1 MRRNSWKFRR
11 IDRYIIRQFLGT
23 YVFSILLIIAITV
36 VFDVNERLDNF
47 LKPEVSLHAIVTDYY
62 LNFIPYC
69 IGIFSPLFTFVS
81 VIFFTSKLADRSE
94 IIALLSG
101 GVSFN
106 RLLRPYLIS
115 AAIIALGS
123 YLLNAYII
131 PPANE
136 TRIKFQNAYFRN
148 KKVEYARNIQLEVE
162 PGVFAYFDNYRA
174 DSYMGYRFSLDHFE
188 NKVLVSRLTA
198 ESIKYDSLYQ
208 WTIID
213 YMIRDFDGMYERVT
227 TGTRKDT
234 TLTFTPSD
242 FLISENDCET
252 MTSPQLAEHIRRQKK
267 RGIGNIQFFEIEYY
281 QRYAT
286 IMSFFILTMIGV
298 SLSSRKIKGGM
309 GLNIGI
315 GIGLSFSYILFSKIS
330 STFAISGFVPPMIA
344 VWIPNLIYA
353 CITVYLYSKAP
364 R

>member
-1 MRRNSWKFRR
+1 
-11 IDRYIIRQFLGT
+11 
-23 YVFSILLIIAITV
+23 VFSIVLILAITV
-36 VFDVNERLDNF
+36 VFDVNERLDYF
-47 LKPEVSLHAIVTDYY
+47 LKPEVSTHAIVFDYY
-62 LNFIPYC
+62 LNFIPYFA
-69 IGIFSPLFTFVS
+69 GIFSPLFTFIS
-81 VIFFTSKLADRSE
+81 VIFFTSKLADKSE
-94 IIALLSG
+94 IIALLSS

-106 RLLRPYLIS
+106 RLVRPYIFS
-115 AAIIALGS
+115 AAMIAS
-123 YLLNAYII
+123 VNFVLNAYVI
-131 PPANE
+131 PPANAV
-136 TRIKFQNAYFRN
+136 RIEFQNKYFKN
-148 KKVEYARNIQLEVE
+148 KKVEYARNIQLEVS

-188 NKVLVSRLTA
+188 DKKLVSRLTS

-213 YMIRDFDGMYERVT
+213 YMIRDFDGMREHIT

-234 TLTFTPSD
+234 TLAFRPSD

-252 MTSPQLAEHIRRQKK
+252 MTSSQLAAHIGRQRE
-267 RGIGNIQFFEIEYY
+267 RGIGNIQLFEIEYY

-286 IMSFFILTMIGV
+286 ALSFFILTLIGV

-315 GIGLSFSYILFSKIS
+315 GTGLSFSYILFSKIS
-330 STFAISGFVPPMIA
+330 STIAVSGLVSPMIA
-344 VWIPNLIYA
+344 VWIPNLLYA
-353 CITVYLYSKAP
+353 FITIWLYRKAP